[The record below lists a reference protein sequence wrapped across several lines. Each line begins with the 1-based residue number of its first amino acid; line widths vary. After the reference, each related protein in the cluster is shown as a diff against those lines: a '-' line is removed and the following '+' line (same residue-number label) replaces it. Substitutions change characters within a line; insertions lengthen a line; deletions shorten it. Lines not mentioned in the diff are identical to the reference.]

1 LKNSFLISIDAE
13 AVFYMRFPFSTCVTF
28 PFLDSSVASLFRAS
42 GDLLPAISFSRFAP
56 FRAWVIFHSQNRY
69 IAMLFQSMRDL
80 LSSMP
85 FGRFASSR
93 AWVIFLSRN
102 RYIASLFKACVTF
115 CPPCLPVAFN
125 SHPKW

>member
-56 FRAWVIFHSQNRY
+56 FRAWVIF
-69 IAMLFQSMRDL
+69 
-80 LSSMP
+80 
-85 FGRFASSR
+85 
-93 AWVIFLSRN
+93 LSRN